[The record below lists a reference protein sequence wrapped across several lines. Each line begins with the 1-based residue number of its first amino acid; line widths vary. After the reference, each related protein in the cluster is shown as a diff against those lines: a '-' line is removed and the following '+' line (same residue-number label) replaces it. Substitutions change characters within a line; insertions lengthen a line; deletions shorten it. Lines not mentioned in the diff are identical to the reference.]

1 MSKTRNQAQIGYKV
15 VTLYNKD
22 TSFLNSAMITI
33 LGLEKPAMIG
43 NVRVGQN
50 FEFVESIGAQLTS
63 FSQPALLMRGYK

>member
-33 LGLEKPAMIG
+33 LGLEKPTMIG
-43 NVRVGQN
+43 NVRLGQI
-50 FEFVESIGAQLTS
+50 FELVESIGS
-63 FSQPALLMRGYK
+63 